1 MGFGVVVLV
10 VGFVGGWVV
19 EIFLLMWVVVV
30 GYGEDGCGFF
40 FFFGIW
46 ILCLRDNIIYQHEDR
61 SKANFYRYQS
71 HIHKMNDLLNVYKI
85 PNKACIL
92 PSSVM

>member
-40 FFFGIW
+40 FLFGKMGLILGWVLTMVMMGGGGNFFG
-46 ILCLRDNIIYQHEDR
+46 
-61 SKANFYRYQS
+61 
-71 HIHKMNDLLNVYKI
+71 
-85 PNKACIL
+85 
-92 PSSVM
+92 

>member
-40 FFFGIW
+40 FFLVKW
-46 ILCLRDNIIYQHEDR
+46 
-61 SKANFYRYQS
+61 
-71 HIHKMNDLLNVYKI
+71 V
-85 PNKACIL
+85 
-92 PSSVM
+92 